1 MACPFKTLR
10 SLFGK
15 HDAHRDRVMSEL
27 KGGIGSDTALM
38 EACVAE
44 PGSIREQ
51 IKMVSLSED
60 DAKFAAS
67 LAELLEPSMDEIADR
82 FYAVLLDN
90 AELNQMIHEHSTVER
105 LKKTLL
111 EHIRT
116 MLNIRIDDRYM
127 TKRKA
132 IALKHLHIG
141 LQSKWY
147 IGAFGILQ
155 NILHEVIVR
164 DVADHALRIRALE
177 VVTKLL
183 NFEQQIVLDTYETE
197 LNRKLLSIEKDKK
210 LELYQVIGL
219 TTEELAA
226 LSRETSASIEEIIA
240 RIDHVTSHAVT
251 GNRLSENSYAKSEQG
266 ALVVRELTAEMNE
279 VMARTAEIDEEMVR
293 LKKISEEITGIIG
306 MVKEIASRTNIL
318 ALNATIEAARAGEHG
333 RGFHVVASEIRKL
346 SDRTKKAVDDISELI
361 HNSLAQVAKVTD
373 GMQSIDDMT
382 KSVQRGVLGVL
393 GNFQDIRQSMADMK
407 EASEVIAKE
416 LEDSL
421 RNIHDIGA
429 AADKVAT
436 SAAELMDRS
445 RKLIAVD

>member
-10 SLFGK
+10 SLFGQN
-15 HDAHRDRVMSEL
+15 DAHRARMMSEL
-27 KGGIGSDTALM
+27 KGGGSDTALM
-38 EACVAE
+38 EADVAE
-44 PGSIREQ
+44 SGNIREQ
-51 IKMVSLSED
+51 IRMVSLTED

-67 LAELLEPSMDEIADR
+67 LAKLLEPSMDEIADR
-82 FYAVLLDN
+82 FYAVLLNN
-90 AELNQMIHEHSTVER
+90 AELKNMILEHSTVER

-116 MLNIRIDDRYM
+116 MLSIRINDQYI

-147 IGAFGILQ
+147 VGAFGKLQ

-164 DVADHALRIRALE
+164 DIADHDLRIRALE

-210 LELYQVIGL
+210 LELYQVIGV

-226 LSRETSASIEEIIA
+226 FSRETSASIEEVIA

-251 GNRLSENSYAKSEQG
+251 GNRLSENSHAKSEQG
-266 ALVVRELTAEMNE
+266 ALVVQALTSEMNE
-279 VMARTAEIDEEMVR
+279 VMASTVEINEEMVR

-306 MVKEIASRTNIL
+306 MVKKIAVQTNIL
-318 ALNATIEAARAGEHG
+318 ALNATIEAARAGEHS
-333 RGFHVVASEIRKL
+333 RGFNVVASEIRRL
-346 SDRTKKAVDDISELI
+346 SDQTKKAVDDISGLI
-361 HNSLAQVAKVTD
+361 HNSLAQVTKVTD
-373 GMQSIDDMT
+373 GMQSIDDRM
-382 KSVQRGVLGVL
+382 KSVHRGVLGVL
-393 GNFQDIRQSMADMK
+393 SNFQDIRQSMADMK
-407 EASEVIAKE
+407 EASEMIAKE

-421 RNIHDIGA
+421 QNIHDIGA
-429 AADKVAT
+429 AADKVAK
-436 SAAELMDRS
+436 SAAELTDRS
-445 RKLIAVD
+445 QKLIAVE